1 MFSDKYY
8 AGFVAGWTYDSR
20 DNIANPK
27 KGVFWKTSLTTQQRV
42 DKTNDRYGSVTTEF
56 RFYINPAKSGLVFA
70 NRIGAGTVVGDP
82 AFFQYMQIGG
92 VNSLRGF
99 NSKRFTGTTM
109 AYHNLDMRLKLFNFT
124 SYLVPGTVGM
134 IGFNDVGRVWE
145 KENHLPDGTMAMGVD
160 YMLFLARY
168 F

>member
-1 MFSDKYY
+1 
-8 AGFVAGWTYDSR
+8 
-20 DNIANPK
+20 
-27 KGVFWKTSLTTQQRV
+27 
-42 DKTNDRYGSVTTEF
+42 
-56 RFYINPAKSGLVFA
+56 LVFA
-70 NRIGAGTVVGDP
+70 NRIGGGTVIGAP
-82 AFFQYMQIGG
+82 AFFQHMQIGG

-145 KENHLPDGTMAMGVD
+145 KGESSSRWHHGYGGGLYVIPGEVILIQATVGFSREATMPYLSIG
-160 YMLFLARY
+160 FN